1 MRTAYKK
8 ELEDLIRLHD
18 ILKKED
24 DFYYASY
31 IKDYI
36 KTVKRR
42 LKKQN
47 DRKILKPNN
56 KRL

>member
-1 MRTAYKK
+1 MRTVYKK

-47 DRKILKPNN
+47 DRKIFKPNN